1 MPAQMTQA
9 TLDVISLRLQ
19 AVEET
24 LRELL
29 ARVPDPR
36 QQPQQPSRPPTPPPK

>member
-1 MPAQMTQA
+1 MPVQMTQA

-36 QQPQQPSRPPTPPPK
+36 QQPSRPPTPPPK